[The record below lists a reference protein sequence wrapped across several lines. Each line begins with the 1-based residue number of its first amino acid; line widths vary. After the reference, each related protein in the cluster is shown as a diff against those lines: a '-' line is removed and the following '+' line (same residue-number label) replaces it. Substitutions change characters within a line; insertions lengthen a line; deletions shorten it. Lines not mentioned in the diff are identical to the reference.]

1 MPLAPNTKLGRYEIL
16 SPLGAGGMGE
26 VYLARDSQLD
36 RAVALKIL
44 PAEVASNQ
52 ERMRRFVQEARAAA
66 ALNHPSIAHIYEIG
80 ESGGTSFI
88 AMEYVEGETLR
99 EKIHRDKTELRRLLE
114 WLAQVADGL
123 TKAHAA
129 GILHRDLKPDNVM
142 IARDGYAKILDFGL
156 AKLVEPER
164 RASAEGSASEAATAL
179 IPQLSQP
186 GVVMGTV
193 GYMSPEQAQG
203 KPVDLRSDI
212 FSFGCILFEAAT
224 GRKPFDADSVIASLH
239 KTVYEPAPPLRE
251 LNPNAPPE
259 LQRILRRCLQ
269 KDPEERYQTIKDVA
283 IELRELRREM
293 DGGAEVHQT
302 AAPSLPSAS
311 GASGSSGTS
320 ASGAGAVSAQSQS
333 PTVITQPTVTDSLS
347 SAPQT
352 ASAGSDT
359 SRSKPRRRGLLFA
372 LAAFGGVA
380 LALGG
385 YGVYRLVSG
394 RGKPALTFQAAR
406 LQRLTTS
413 GKVLLAA
420 VSPDGKEVVHVV
432 EDAGQQSLWVRQ
444 VATQSNVQIVPP
456 ANVQYA
462 GLTFTPD
469 GEYVYFLKGGPVG
482 VLYQV
487 PKLGGTP
494 RKVIEDVDSAA
505 TFSPDGKRVA
515 FIRDDEAQGESS
527 LMIANSEGGGEQR
540 LATRK
545 EPNGFTGNVAWS
557 PDGKVIA
564 CGVDEP
570 AAGQEPEELAE
581 VALDGGGI
589 RQITPH
595 RWGDINSFA
604 WLRDGSGL
612 LLSAADSS
620 AGYFYQIWYVAREG
634 GEPSRVTNDL
644 SNYYGADLTADSNT
658 LLTVQADYLSN
669 LWVAPAGDSARARQV
684 TSGKYDGYK
693 GVVWTPDGHLVEAT
707 RTFDVWSM
715 DADGGGARLLTGDE
729 HTNRFVSVS
738 PDGRYIFFE
747 SWRKSTR
754 PNTSTGQVWRTDVD
768 GGDPVQVTNCQ
779 GWCTE
784 PHVAPD
790 GKWFVYASS
799 DTGTETLWRASVDGG
814 AATQLTDALSFYP
827 AISPDGKTIACI
839 YRRDPRSPFKLAL
852 IPASGGQ
859 PVKEFDISSDAPYLS
874 TQWQLRFSPDGR
886 ALDYIVNR
894 GGVSNIW
901 RQPLDGGQPKPI
913 TDFKSD
919 LIFAFDWSRDGK
931 QLALSRGTV
940 TRDAVLVGNGK

>member
-1 MPLAPNTKLGRYEIL
+1 MPLAPNTKLGRYEII

-66 ALNHPSIAHIYEIG
+66 ALNHPNIAHIYEIG

-88 AMEYVEGETLR
+88 AMEYVEGVSLR

-123 TKAHAA
+123 AKAHAA
-129 GILHRDLKPDNVM
+129 GIVHRDLKPDNVM

-164 RASAEGSASEAATAL
+164 RAPAGGEASEAATAL

-293 DGGAEVHQT
+293 DGGAEIHQT
-302 AAPSLPSAS
+302 AAPSFPNAS
-311 GASGSSGTS
+311 ASGSSG

-333 PTVITQPTVTDSLS
+333 LTIATQPTVTDGLS
-347 SAPQT
+347 PPRQT
-352 ASAGSDT
+352 ASAESDT
-359 SRSKPRRRGLLFA
+359 TRSGPRSRGLLFA
-372 LAAFGGVA
+372 LASVGVVA

-420 VSPDGKEVVHVV
+420 VSPGGKEVVYVV

-462 GLTFTPD
+462 ELTFTPD
-469 GEYVYFLKGGPVG
+469 GEYAYFLKGGPVG

-494 RKVIEDVDSAA
+494 RKVIENVDSAV

-515 FIRDDEAQGESS
+515 FIREDEARGESN
-527 LMIANSEGGGEQR
+527 LMTANSEGGGEQR

-545 EPNGFTGNVAWS
+545 EPDGFSGDVAWS

-564 CGVDEP
+564 CDVNEP
-570 AAGQEPEELAE
+570 VTGQQAEVLAE
-581 VALDGGGI
+581 VSLDGGGI
-589 RQITPH
+589 RQITSH
-595 RWGDINSFA
+595 RWGDISGIA

-620 AGYFYQIWYVAREG
+620 AGYFYQIWHVAHAS
-634 GEPSRVTNDL
+634 GEVSKVTNDL

-669 LWVAPAGDSARARQV
+669 IWVAPAGDSARARQI

-715 DADGGGARLLTGDE
+715 DADGGNPRLLTGDE

-747 SWRKSTR
+747 SWRTNAR
-754 PNTSTGQVWRTDVD
+754 PDTSNGQVWRTDID
-768 GGDPVQVTNCQ
+768 GGNPVQVTSCR
-779 GWCTE
+779 GWCTN
-784 PHVAPD
+784 PQAAPD

-799 DTGTETLWRASVDGG
+799 DTGTEKLWRASVDGD
-814 AATQLTDALSFYP
+814 AASQLTDALSFYP
-827 AISPDGKTIACI
+827 AISPDGKTIACV
-839 YRRDPRSPFKLAL
+839 YRRDPHAPFKLAL
-852 IPASGGQ
+852 IAASGGQ

-901 RQPLDGGQPKPI
+901 RQPLDGTQPKPI

>member
-1 MPLAPNTKLGRYEIL
+1 
-16 SPLGAGGMGE
+16 
-26 VYLARDSQLD
+26 
-36 RAVALKIL
+36 
-44 PAEVASNQ
+44 
-52 ERMRRFVQEARAAA
+52 
-66 ALNHPSIAHIYEIG
+66 
-80 ESGGTSFI
+80 
-88 AMEYVEGETLR
+88 
-99 EKIHRDKTELRRLLE
+99 
-114 WLAQVADGL
+114 
-123 TKAHAA
+123 
-129 GILHRDLKPDNVM
+129 
-142 IARDGYAKILDFGL
+142 
-156 AKLVEPER
+156 
-164 RASAEGSASEAATAL
+164 
-179 IPQLSQP
+179 
-186 GVVMGTV
+186 MGTV

-212 FSFGCILFEAAT
+212 FSFGCILYEAAT

-251 LNPNAPPE
+251 LNPAAPPE

-293 DGGAEVHQT
+293 GGGAEIHQT

-311 GASGSSGTS
+311 ASGSSGAS
-320 ASGAGAVSAQSQS
+320 ASGAGAVSAQSLS
-333 PTVITQPTVTDSLS
+333 PTIATQPTVTDGLS

-359 SRSKPRRRGLLFA
+359 TRSTPRSRGLLFA
-372 LAAFGGVA
+372 LAAFGVVA
-380 LALGG
+380 LALAG

-394 RGKPALTFQAAR
+394 RSKSALTFQAAK

-494 RKVIEDVDSAA
+494 RKVIENVDDAV

-515 FIRDDEAQGESS
+515 FIREDEAQGESN

-545 EPNGFTGNVAWS
+545 EPHGFSGNVAWS

-570 AAGQEPEELAE
+570 ATGQQAEELAE

-595 RWGDINSFA
+595 RWGDISGIA

-620 AGYFYQIWYVAREG
+620 AGYFYQIWHVAHAS
-634 GEPSRVTNDL
+634 GETSKVTNDL

-715 DADGGGARLLTGDE
+715 DADGGNPRPLTGDE
-729 HTNRFVSVS
+729 HTNRYVSVS
-738 PDGRYIFFE
+738 PDGRYVFFE
-747 SWRKSTR
+747 SWRTNAR
-754 PNTSTGQVWRTDVD
+754 PDASNGQVWRTDID
-768 GGDPVQVTNCQ
+768 GGNPVQVTSCR
-779 GWCTE
+779 GWCTT
-784 PHVAPD
+784 PQVAPD

-799 DTGTETLWRASVDGG
+799 DTGTDTLWRASVDGD
-814 AATQLTDALSFYP
+814 AATQLTDALSYYP
-827 AISPDGKTIACI
+827 AISPDGKTVACV
-839 YRRDPRSPFKLAL
+839 YRRDPRGAFKLAL

-859 PVKEFDISSDAPYLS
+859 PVKEFDISSDAPYLTS
-874 TQWQLRFSPDGR
+874 QWQLRFSPDGR

-901 RQPLDGGQPKPI
+901 RQPLDGTQPKPI